1 MNFKTTI
8 TAILIAS
15 ASVAVSQ
22 ANQVQNAGN
31 YLRNKEF
38 DKAKIAADAASVHE
52 TTINNPKLWMY
63 RGKIYQEIYFAKE
76 PAIKNLDAE
85 AEEKALDS

>member
-1 MNFKTTI
+1 MSIKKTI

-15 ASVAVSQ
+15 AAFATAQS
-22 ANQVQNAGN
+22 NQVQNAGN

-38 DKAKIAADAASVHE
+38 DKAKASADAASVHE

-63 RGKIYQEIYFAKE
+63 RGKIYQEEQGDLADKKYLVF
-76 PAIKNLDAE
+76 
-85 AEEKALDS
+85 